1 MEDIETSE
9 KVKLRVGDASH
20 AAEQDG
26 ELTAGD
32 IETQKESAPKEQLDT
47 IHTALPRQ
55 KYYFLR
61 AMRLAGDIFLGLL
74 AFVFVAT
81 FFTWLL
87 QGLGVK
93 APFGRIYIGEINYA
107 AIYLTY
113 WFSVSMMGVF
123 RTAYDWDI
131 AKYGLRLADR
141 NGNDLT
147 KRQRELR
154 SAIYAFTWFLL
165 PVHLCIVAA
174 GGRRFLHDYASGA
187 FVLYGKQ
194 ENPSTT
200 FYPAQKK
207 SLTLS
212 FLVVCLLVLSMNK
225 TIRQAY
231 DGLESTMLPALVGS
245 QSQIY
250 LWYLDRKYANVDR
263 SFRTMSAERARQLK
277 PQIIVMCSLQQRY
290 FGVEDARTARF
301 MLLAAMI
308 SARAGDTAS
317 TNQFVGSFLALPVGL
332 QQGALL
338 SGDIQAYAWRQD
350 APTFCRALVQD
361 SFAYGKMP

>member
-1 MEDIETSE
+1 
-9 KVKLRVGDASH
+9 
-20 AAEQDG
+20 
-26 ELTAGD
+26 
-32 IETQKESAPKEQLDT
+32 
-47 IHTALPRQ
+47 
-55 KYYFLR
+55 
-61 AMRLAGDIFLGLL
+61 
-74 AFVFVAT
+74 
-81 FFTWLL
+81 
-87 QGLGVK
+87 
-93 APFGRIYIGEINYA
+93 
-107 AIYLTY
+107 
-113 WFSVSMMGVF
+113 
-123 RTAYDWDI
+123 
-131 AKYGLRLADR
+131 
-141 NGNDLT
+141 
-147 KRQRELR
+147 
-154 SAIYAFTWFLL
+154 
-165 PVHLCIVAA
+165 
-174 GGRRFLHDYASGA
+174 
-187 FVLYGKQ
+187 
-194 ENPSTT
+194 
-200 FYPAQKK
+200 
-207 SLTLS
+207 
-212 FLVVCLLVLSMNK
+212 MNK

-350 APTFCRALVQD
+350 AP
-361 SFAYGKMP
+361 SFVGL